1 MLNNN
6 CDDSRRCNRCGLR
19 KSLSEFLPG
28 VWNPDNKVI
37 CAKYKENKLIELRW
51 CISCLEGPP
60 EYTLPKNLDVSVL
73 EAKGKYL
80 KNRYDLT
87 LKEYEELFNIQC
99 GVCIICHKPPTVQK
113 PFLVVDHDHKT
124 GKVRGLLC
132 DNCNLALGL
141 FGDSAANLQAAAR
154 YLNTSH
160 AEDLKTGGPRWRR
173 GHLKD
178 SLRQRYKQE
187 NRK

>member
-1 MLNNN
+1 MSDNIGG
-6 CDDSRRCNRCGLR
+6 DRRCNRCGQR
-19 KSLSEFLPG
+19 KTLDNFLPG
-28 VWNPDNKVI
+28 VWDPTNKVI

-60 EYTLPKNLDVSVL
+60 VYTLPKNIDTSIL

-80 KNRYDLT
+80 KNKYDLS

-99 GVCIICHKPPTVQK
+99 GVCIICHKPPTEQK
-113 PFLVVDHDHKT
+113 PFLVVDHDHET

-132 DNCNLALGL
+132 NNCNVALGL
-141 FGDSAANLQAAAR
+141 FGDVVENLRSAAR
-154 YLNTSH
+154 YLNASQ
-160 AEDLKTGGPRWRR
+160 AEDLINGSPRWRR

-178 SLRQRYKQE
+178 SLRQKYRQE
-187 NRK
+187 NR